1 LLVAPP
7 GSHHQCLITPSSP
20 RPPPWCSKHARLG
33 RSWILRLK
41 RVITAT
47 TLCVIRSV
55 ILTPVTASATS
66 QGLVCSTAPK
76 TRSSRPAFPGD
87 RHRPRSAV
95 TRAIVFG
102 FLGGPC
108 SCSLFRN
115 RALLDAS
122 HRSALHF
129 LSHFVDS
136 PRSDFR
142 VLPEGFPGIPGSP
155 ELSVKLHLH
164 KRLPH
169 DLLASALL
177 GALAVKPGLADRATS
192 ERRPTQRAT
201 HNTARLSA
209 HPPAPLHPC
218 TPVRLGRHPLKSLLR
233 SASWTG
239 TSPLGWKSPLRHAS
253 IGSAHSA

>member
-1 LLVAPP
+1 M
-7 GSHHQCLITPSSP
+7 
-20 RPPPWCSKHARLG
+20 
-33 RSWILRLK
+33 
-41 RVITAT
+41 
-47 TLCVIRSV
+47 IRSV

-66 QGLVCSTAPK
+66 QGLVCSAAPK

-218 TPVRLGRHPLKSLLR
+218 PPGPTPPEKPVALSLVDRHVT
-233 SASWTG
+233 SWVEKPTE
-239 TSPLGWKSPLRHAS
+239 TRINRVCPLRLRGRPSGDPRCNKQLSVQPSTRSTEPAD
-253 IGSAHSA
+253 SAFTPAFSRIVHMSFAAHLV